1 MLYAFL
7 PGTRTLEPV
16 TVPPRSG
23 WVHVERPTEDELTRL
38 RDDLRVP
45 AEFLKH
51 ALDPDEVAR
60 VDRVEG
66 GASLIMLREP
76 CRTRANQAA
85 HFRSA
90 PVGVVLLEGQLVTIA
105 PMETEIIQGLLALP
119 ALAPEQPHTFL
130 LQLVLCTAER
140 FLAHLHTIDR
150 EVSALEDRLQV
161 SLENEQVLELLA
173 YQKSLV
179 HFTSALTSNRHMLE
193 RLQKDPRFEISRAD
207 HDLIEDAL
215 VEIHQAI
222 EVATVSQNVLGQ
234 MMNAFASVISNNV
247 NMVMKILTAF
257 TIVLMIPTLITS
269 FYGMNVHLPGQ
280 GHPFASAFVIA
291 GSIVAGGVVVVVF
304 ARKRWL

>member
-1 MLYAFL
+1 MLYAFQ
-7 PGTRTLEPV
+7 PRTRTLEPV
-16 TVPPRSG
+16 TAPPRSG
-23 WVHVERPTEDELTRL
+23 WVHAVRPTEGELSLL
-38 RDDLRVP
+38 RDAVGVP
-45 AEFLKH
+45 AEFLTH
-51 ALDPDEVAR
+51 AVDLDEVAR
-60 VDRVEG
+60 VDRVE

-90 PVGVVLLEGQLVTIA
+90 PVGVVLLDGVLVTIA
-105 PMETEIIQGLLALP
+105 PMETEIIQDLLALP

-140 FLAHLHTIDR
+140 FLAHLRTIDR
-150 EVSALEDRLQV
+150 EVDALEDRLQV
-161 SLENEQVLELLA
+161 SLDNEQVLELLA

-193 RLQKDPRFEISRAD
+193 RLQKDPRFEISKKD

-269 FYGMNVHLPGQ
+269 FYGMNVPLPGQ
-280 GHPFASAFVIA
+280 GHPFASAFVIT
-291 GSIVAGGVVVVVF
+291 GSIVVGGVVVAVF